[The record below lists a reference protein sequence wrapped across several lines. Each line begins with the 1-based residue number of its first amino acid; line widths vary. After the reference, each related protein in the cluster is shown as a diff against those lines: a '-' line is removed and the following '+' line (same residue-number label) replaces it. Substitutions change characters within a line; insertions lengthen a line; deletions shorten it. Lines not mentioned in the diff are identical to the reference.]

1 MNCKS
6 VQNRLSAYL
15 DRELGG
21 DELLQ
26 IRAHVSVCRECRMEA
41 EGLRSL
47 KSLLGGVQCPEPP
60 ADLAEKL
67 TANMMRQRYEV
78 PRKTVRVSALMF
90 AGVAACSMFATLAVL
105 NLNVVRSRNPSVLH
119 LSGGSALDVP
129 NAEGFGKPSFDDG
142 PVISAA
148 NFGLR

>member
-26 IRAHVSVCRECRMEA
+26 MRAHLSTCRDCRAEV

-47 KSLLGGVQCPEPP
+47 KALLGGIQCPEPP
-60 ADLAEKL
+60 ADLAERL
-67 TANMMRQRYEV
+67 TLNIQRRSFEE
-78 PRKTVRVSALMF
+78 PRRTFRVSALMF
-90 AGVAACSMFATLAVL
+90 AGVTACSMAATLLVYGFARHSSAHNTPNVEQRAGVL
-105 NLNVVRSRNPSVLH
+105 TI
-119 LSGGSALDVP
+119 
-129 NAEGFGKPSFDDG
+129 DDG
-142 PVISAA
+142 FLGSNTPIISAA
-148 NFGLR
+148 NFGPR

>member
-26 IRAHVSVCRECRMEA
+26 MRSHLSLCRDCRTEA

-47 KSLLGGVQCPEPP
+47 KALLGGVRCPEPP
-60 ADLAEKL
+60 PDLAERL
-67 TANMMRQRYEV
+67 TANMLRQRYEE
-78 PRKTVRVSALMF
+78 PKRTIKVSALMF
-90 AGVAACSMFATLAVL
+90 AGVTACSMLATLLVYGIARNSTENNVRGMGQESNVL
-105 NLNVVRSRNPSVLH
+105 TI
-119 LSGGSALDVP
+119 DDQF
-129 NAEGFGKPSFDDG
+129 FGNTA

-148 NFGLR
+148 NYGPR